1 MKHTLNILQIS
12 SSSEIQF
19 EYYYEDTLF
28 NCSYL
33 SLSNR
38 SPKSNCWNSCT
49 LKDIDRNNLK
59 PVLNILHNKIC
70 FFSCFIRHRANKIIV
85 WNCKMLLLWPAAT
98 KTRFGQLSIW
108 VYLIKYFI
116 RMWECPIGIRRWFKI
131 WNAF

>member
-85 WNCKMLLLWPAAT
+85 WNTNSKFET
-98 KTRFGQLSIW
+98 FHEKTLVQGMKDGACFQ
-108 VYLIKYFI
+108 KD
-116 RMWECPIGIRRWFKI
+116 E
-131 WNAF
+131 